1 MPKRNNTSV
10 DRGLEK
16 VLTPSEESEF
26 RRQESEGV
34 AIGLFDPTGSGGV
47 LQALIDMAA
56 ADNRWPPHAPS
67 LETVSPLT
75 ARAGARGDRR
85 AHFSTRPDSRRGRD
99 GARTRSGRLP
109 RLVGRSR

>member
-1 MPKRNNTSV
+1 MCVP
-10 DRGLEK
+10 
-16 VLTPSEESEF
+16 P
-26 RRQESEGV
+26 
-34 AIGLFDPTGSGGV
+34 GLFDPTGSGGV

-56 ADNRWPPHAPS
+56 VNNLQPSHAPS

-99 GARTRSGRLP
+99 GSRTKGSTRFPLDRAVRTP
-109 RLVGRSR
+109 IR

>member
-1 MPKRNNTSV
+1 MPKRHTTGV

-16 VLTPSEESEF
+16 VFTPSEESEF
-26 RRQESEGV
+26 RRQESECV
-34 AIGLFDPTGSGGV
+34 AIGPFDPTGSVGV

-56 ADNRWPPHAPS
+56 ADNLQPSHAPS

-85 AHFSTRPDSRRGRD
+85 A
-99 GARTRSGRLP
+99 
-109 RLVGRSR
+109 